1 MPREPGGEG
10 AAWGY
15 GFALGMVVVGG
26 ILLADS
32 LSAEFGLPLMA
43 YVSVGV
49 SCIATPPCLKGLVL
63 GGRGVAFT
71 WVEVR
76 DVWRPPAPVQTV
88 QTDDDEPDA
97 PTVDEAR
104 EQATLDAMLTFFMAG
119 QKAGGFSSRLLS
131 PGVVGSDTWD
141 NITKFYISVEGR
153 QVLRDAG
160 GNVGTVFNH
169 GHTLDSTIRGLRAG
183 VIPLPPGDKVPEV
196 HPYLPDAAQRSTAPR
211 RTAPKRAEVIDVM
224 PSREA

>member
-1 MPREPGGEG
+1 M
-10 AAWGY
+10 
-15 GFALGMVVVGG
+15 
-26 ILLADS
+26 LADS
-32 LSAEFGLPLMA
+32 LSREFALEWYSYLFI
-43 YVSVGV
+43 GV
-49 SCIATPPCLKGLVL
+49 SCLPVPTLAEGLFV
-63 GGRGVAFT
+63 GGRGVVFT
-71 WVEVR
+71 LVEVR
-76 DVWRPPAPVQTV
+76 DVLRPPAPVQTV

-160 GNVGTVFNH
+160 GNVGTVWNH